1 MKTNNFFR
9 SLTLI
14 AVTTLT
20 SVAAMAQQ
28 LSLQVNYTNPS
39 CFGLNNGEVV
49 IDISGGSAP
58 YYVNGLQI
66 VGTQFIAG
74 YLAEGNFTFNVI
86 DDVSNSTSAD
96 VTLVAPQALNVQGV
110 VNNVT
115 TYGGNDG
122 TVDVTLANVP
132 VTLSWTTFDGAGL
145 VAGQV
150 DQTGLTA
157 GVYNLTLTESNGC
170 QTFRRFI
177 VTEPVNPANF
187 FTPNLNP
194 NTQGSGSGSSTSGI

>member
-49 IDISGGSAP
+49 IDITGGTEP

-74 YLAEGNFTFNVI
+74 YLAEGNFTFNVA
-86 DDVSNSTSAD
+86 DDANNSTSAD

-115 TYGGNDG
+115 AYGGNDG
-122 TVDVTLANVP
+122 SVDVTLANVP
-132 VTLSWTTFDGAGL
+132 LILDWSTYNGSGIVP
-145 VAGQV
+145 GQV
-150 DQTGLTA
+150 DQTGLSA
-157 GVYNLTLTESNGC
+157 GIYNLLITENNGC

-177 VTEPVNPANF
+177 VGEPVNPANF
-187 FTPNLNP
+187 FTPNLNT
-194 NTQGSGSGSSTSGI
+194 NTQGSTLGTTAAGN